1 MKLQGAFSFFPPGFH
16 CPEAFR
22 GWKPNRLVSQWE
34 ALDHGQTQPNDINGD
49 NLSLL
54 QICFSEHTQIPKMF
68 VFSRLPDIRFVK
80 SQTVTE
86 KQTQSRFPI
95 DSYLGTL
102 VFLRIARSKGFQNR
116 FWTFYGSKSFKI
128 IRFSWRIQRKGTRC
142 KAVWIWQSEDLWA
155 VNDLTEI
162 HGMLWNKLSDFFSIL
177 SFN

>member
-1 MKLQGAFSFFPPGFH
+1 MKLQGDFSFFPPGFH

-102 VFLRIARSKGFQNR
+102 VFFRIASRKGFQNR

-128 IRFSWRIQRKGTRC
+128 IRFSSIHSKSIIQKNPEKGNQ
-142 KAVWIWQSEDLWA
+142 VQSCLNLAKWGSLSSKWL
-155 VNDLTEI
+155 NRNT
-162 HGMLWNKLSDFFSIL
+162 WNALK
-177 SFN
+177 